1 MSAPTL
7 PRTVRSRIHML
18 ERTLRTDRTAVSLA
32 PPVSAA
38 EAGKGE
44 VTAGPPPEYSR
55 SHRYLAAGD
64 YWFNND
70 SAQAGR
76 NPDSHLHT

>member
-32 PPVSAA
+32 PPAGAA
-38 EAGKGE
+38 EAGKRE
-44 VTAGPPPEYSR
+44 VAAGPPPENSR

-70 SAQAGR
+70 GAQAGR
-76 NPDSHLHT
+76 NPDSLHT